1 MTFTQ
6 STVSR
11 CNIDDH
17 LFLHHAYFG
26 GHMETLSN
34 LISIL
39 LGATPLALALV
50 VSLACICLAAFT
62 VHVVDAAHR
71 KGKSR
76 K

>member
-1 MTFTQ
+1 
-6 STVSR
+6 
-11 CNIDDH
+11 
-17 LFLHHAYFG
+17 
-26 GHMETLSN
+26 METLSN